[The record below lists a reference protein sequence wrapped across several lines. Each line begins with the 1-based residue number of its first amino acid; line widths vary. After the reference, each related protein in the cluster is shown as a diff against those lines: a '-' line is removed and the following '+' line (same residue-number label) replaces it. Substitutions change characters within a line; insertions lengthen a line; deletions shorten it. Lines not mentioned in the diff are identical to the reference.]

1 MKPNSW
7 ALTLVHTT
15 ETRSGLPLPIGYIT
29 ADNVVVQAVTRAMAD
44 VASTAPSS
52 NAMLWVR
59 QDETPDAALNA
70 IDTALGIETG

>member
-1 MKPNSW
+1 
-7 ALTLVHTT
+7 
-15 ETRSGLPLPIGYIT
+15 
-29 ADNVVVQAVTRAMAD
+29 MAD